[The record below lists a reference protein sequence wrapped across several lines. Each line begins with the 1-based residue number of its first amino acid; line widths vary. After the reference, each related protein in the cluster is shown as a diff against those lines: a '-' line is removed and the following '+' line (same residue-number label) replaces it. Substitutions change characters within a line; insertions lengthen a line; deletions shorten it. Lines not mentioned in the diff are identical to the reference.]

1 MERRSGLHT
10 NVAEAGN
17 TGMTQQQV
25 NPAPQANPIVD
36 LNSLLELGFIED
48 QITVQG
54 LTFKM
59 HTLRGEENNELIKGI
74 KGIENDM
81 TMAVDLRI
89 ATIASAVTH
98 VNNIPMEDLYTR
110 PDAMQKTATEKRK
123 WIIAQLQQSVINLL
137 FDHYTEISKRSDGAV
152 KELGK

>member
-1 MERRSGLHT
+1 MERRTGLHST
-10 NVAEAGN
+10 VAEAGN

-25 NPAPQANPIVD
+25 NPAPQNPILD

-48 QITVQG
+48 EFTVQG

-59 HTLRGEENNELIKGI
+59 HTLRGEENNELIKSI

-89 ATIASAVTH
+89 ATIAAATTH
-98 VNNIPMEDLYTR
+98 VNNIPMEDLYNR
-110 PDAMQKTATEKRK
+110 PDALQKTAVEKRK

-137 FDHYTEISKRSDGAV
+137 FDHYTKINTRSDEAV